1 MEWASA
7 DMNAGQVRRR
17 KRDVGTSLFAVSKYQ
32 SRNYLDCPQAKNGQR
47 TVQRT
52 VHIMSDSQLE
62 GRLSL
67 LTNRGF
73 RSSLKWKY
81 NGVVWVGPD
90 AV

>member
-1 MEWASA
+1 MEGANA
-7 DMNAGQVRRR
+7 DMNAGQVRQG
-17 KRDVGTSLFAVSKYQ
+17 KRDVGTSLFAVSTYQ
-32 SRNYLDCPQAKNGQR
+32 SRNYFNCPQPKNGQR

-67 LTNRGF
+67 LTNCGF
-73 RSSLKWKY
+73 HSSLKWKY
-81 NGVVWVGPD
+81 NGIVRVGPD